1 MAEQRTLNPQV
12 LGSNPRGRTFPQVSR
27 GWDPDRLSLKV
38 MVRHTGEKISLDA
51 LCSAMARMSTR
62 DVEAARN
69 IPLT

>member
-1 MAEQRTLNPQV
+1 
-12 LGSNPRGRTFPQVSR
+12 
-27 GWDPDRLSLKV
+27 